1 MPRFRI
7 LAALAAV
14 ALAVPCA
21 ARAQG
26 CIGAPV
32 PEGARAFQLQGA
44 ANTYGE
50 APEIEGPGLGASLR
64 GNPGGLLAYSAE
76 YSYGTVGDADVPV
89 HTGGAMLALRA
100 PITVVRLAICAR
112 GGAMASRFSDG
123 SSKSE
128 LDNFTF
134 PVGIVVEL
142 PLEIGESR
150 ALVPYVA
157 PQYLFSRTTGQI
169 LGIGYE
175 DEASAIGVEAGLGLR
190 IRRAALTIGGNFT
203 ELPESLVT
211 PAVPRQSLFL
221 RVGLLF

>member
-14 ALAVPCA
+14 ALAVAAA

-26 CIGAPV
+26 CIGAPLA
-32 PEGARAFQLQGA
+32 EGGRAFTLQGA
-44 ANTYGE
+44 ANTYAD
-50 APEIEGPGLGASLR
+50 APEIEGPGIGASFR
-64 GNPGGLLAYSAE
+64 GNPGGMLAYSAE
-76 YSYGTVGDADVPV
+76 YTFASVGDDGKPV
-89 HTGGAMLALRA
+89 HSGGALLAVRA
-100 PITVVRLAICAR
+100 PVSIARLAICAR
-112 GGAMASRFSDG
+112 GGVMASRFSD
-123 SSKSE
+123 SPSATE
-128 LDNFTF
+128 LDNLTF
-134 PVGIVVEL
+134 PVGVVVEL
-142 PLEIGESR
+142 PLDIGESR